1 MNFSFNIYT
10 LVDITNT
17 GAKRNQDP
25 TAYKQYQNYLT
36 VLQTIGLRVNPT
48 VNSSPRLCAEY
59 PKFGT
64 AYRGTQRVWRLPIEI
79 EYEDAIN
86 LDMLLNDFDCV
97 PFITGLGETVQ
108 FESCVFRTK
117 DPKFKNIV
125 FEIDDK

>member
-1 MNFSFNIYT
+1 MNFNFNIYT

-25 TAYKQYQNYLT
+25 RAYKQYQNYLT

-48 VNSSPRLCAEY
+48 VNTNPTLVANY
-59 PKFGT
+59 PKFGS
-64 AYRGTQRVWRLPIEI
+64 AFKGTQRVWKLPIEI
-79 EYEDAIN
+79 EYEAATN
-86 LDMLLNDFDCV
+86 LDILINDFDFV
-97 PFITGLGETVQ
+97 PFIPNLT
-108 FESCVFRTK
+108 ESVTFDTCVFRTT